1 MEILPHT
8 IAAGRSLARALAAI
22 GLGAL
27 LVFAAT
33 TILDGLL
40 RFFAAAPI
48 DAVRDLGGLV
58 AAFAV
63 ACCIPLTIIERS
75 SITIRFV
82 SSFIGP
88 ASGRVADLAAGVL
101 VELVLLLMTW
111 RFAIFARQTEID
123 GNATWMLRV
132 PTAPVW
138 WAVTAMIAVAAG
150 LQMLVILDLAR
161 GGSANAARSVHP

>member
-1 MEILPHT
+1 M
-8 IAAGRSLARALAAI
+8 LARALAAI

-33 TILDGLL
+33 TIADGLL
-40 RFFAAAPI
+40 RFFFAHPI

-75 SITIRFV
+75 NITIRFIT
-82 SSFIGP
+82 SFISQR
-88 ASGRVADLAAGVL
+88 AGRVADVAAALLVEIVL
-101 VELVLLLMTW
+101 VLMAW
-111 RFAIFARQTEID
+111 RFAIFAGQAAAD

-138 WAVTAMIAVAAG
+138 WAVTAMLAIAAM
-150 LQMLVILDLAR
+150 LQVLVLLGCLRDAPPAHVR
-161 GGSANAARSVHP
+161 

>member
-1 MEILPHT
+1 M
-8 IAAGRSLARALAAI
+8 IARIEQAARRTARGLAAI

-33 TILDGLL
+33 TIADGLL
-40 RFFAAAPI
+40 RYFLASPI

-63 ACCIPLTIIERS
+63 AFCIPLAIIERS

-82 SSFIGP
+82 TSFISLR
-88 ASGRVADLAAGVL
+88 AGRLADVAAAVL
-101 VELVLLLMTW
+101 VEVVLVLMAW
-111 RFAIFARQTEID
+111 RFLVYARQAALD
-123 GNATWMLRV
+123 GNATWMLRL

-138 WAVTAMIAVAAG
+138 AAVAAMMVISA
-150 LQMLVILDLAR
+150 LFQLLVLRDCLRHTRPAR
-161 GGSANAARSVHP
+161 DMHAV

>member
-1 MEILPHT
+1 M
-8 IAAGRSLARALAAI
+8 IARIENAGRTLARALAAI

-33 TILDGLL
+33 TIADGLL
-40 RFFAAAPI
+40 RFFFAHPI

-82 SSFIGP
+82 TGFISQR
-88 ASGRVADLAAGVL
+88 AGRLADVAAALL
-101 VELVLLLMTW
+101 VEIVLLLTAW
-111 RFAIFARQTEID
+111 RFAIFAGQAASD

-138 WAVTAMIAVAAG
+138 WAVAAMLAIAAM
-150 LQMLVILDLAR
+150 LQVLVLLGCLRDTPPAPVR
-161 GGSANAARSVHP
+161 

>member
-1 MEILPHT
+1 MERLDR
-8 IAAGRSLARALAAI
+8 AGRSLARALAAI

-27 LVFAAT
+27 LVFATT

-40 RFFAAAPI
+40 RFFVAAPI

-63 ACCIPLTIIERS
+63 ACCIPLTIIERG

-82 SSFIGP
+82 TSFIS
-88 ASGRVADLAAGVL
+88 AAAGRVADLAAGVL
-101 VELVLLLMTW
+101 VEVVLVLMAW
-111 RFAIFARQTEID
+111 RFVLFAHQAGTD

-138 WAVTAMIAVAAG
+138 WAVTAMIAIAAA
-150 LQMLVILDLAR
+150 LQLLVLR
-161 GGSANAARSVHP
+161 GIVKGTAARPVHP

>member
-1 MEILPHT
+1 MIDPIE
-8 IAAGRSLARALAAI
+8 AAARTLARGLAAI

-33 TILDGLL
+33 TIADGLL
-40 RFFAAAPI
+40 RFFFASPI

-63 ACCIPLTIIERS
+63 ACCIPLAIIERS

-82 SSFIGP
+82 TSFIGTR
-88 ASGRVADLAAGVL
+88 AGSVADVAAAVL
-101 VELVLLLMTW
+101 VEVVLVLMTW
-111 RFAIFARQTEID
+111 RFILFARQAMLD
-123 GNATWMLRV
+123 GSSTWMLRI

-138 WAVTAMIAVAAG
+138 AAVAAMIAVAA
-150 LQMLVILDLAR
+150 LMQLLVLYACVRGAEPARAHPDL
-161 GGSANAARSVHP
+161 GT

>member
-1 MEILPHT
+1 MIVDIET
-8 IAAGRSLARALAAI
+8 AARKLARGLAAI

-33 TILDGLL
+33 TIADGLL
-40 RFFAAAPI
+40 RFFLASPI

-63 ACCIPLTIIERS
+63 ACCIPLAIIDRS

-82 SSFIGP
+82 TSFIGP
-88 ASGRVADLAAGVL
+88 RAGHAADAVAALL
-101 VELVLLLMTW
+101 VELVLVLMTW
-111 RFAIFARQTEID
+111 RFVLFARQAALD
-123 GNATWMLRV
+123 GNSTWMLRI

-138 WAVTAMIAVAAG
+138 AAVAAMIG
-150 LQMLVILDLAR
+150 IAALLQLLVLRACLRGAAPAR
-161 GGSANAARSVHP
+161 DRHAV